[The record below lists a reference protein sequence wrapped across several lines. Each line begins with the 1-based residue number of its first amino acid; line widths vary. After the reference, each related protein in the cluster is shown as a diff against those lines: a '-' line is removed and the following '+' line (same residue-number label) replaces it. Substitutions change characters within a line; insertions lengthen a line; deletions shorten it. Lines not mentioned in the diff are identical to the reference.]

1 MKVQNVLKKTIIAT
15 ALAAVAAGASFN
27 ATAGVL
33 TVAPAIIAEDI
44 FGKDSETTVVALPT
58 ITFTSATLAA
68 SVVNTSTIKLTLGDD
83 VVFGETYDSSANW
96 AAQGVNIQVGAINLD
111 ETNSKVTAG
120 GTSNNNQITITLT
133 VDGLDLKNIQATG
146 LKVKNLTQYLA
157 PNTVREVTAA
167 VEVRANNTGDT
178 GLDVDTAPAGVVI
191 VSAPGIVLKSDTL
204 ALAPNHTDGRVKI
217 SAEGDEARKLFTN
230 PGVNAIPAVTN
241 AQAFIDFGTLTI
253 ERNKVGSE
261 PVKKE
266 DNTLFD
272 LVGADVINLRLKGSG
287 DLQGYGN
294 FTLIEGTAQCGTGTV
309 VAAGTASAGTSDVV
323 NINFSGTSSVINQ
336 PLRLCAQATGNSIIS
351 AQTSIE
357 ALLNVNYY
365 SVRYIDFTRTAKFG
379 AVELER
385 GLCQVT
391 LFNLPNVNAQDNAFI
406 RFTNTSKVN
415 GAVKASIWTQDG
427 VKVDANTV
435 ILDNLDAHATAV
447 FHTDATQTSG
457 TYLGDVLPQF
467 AQTSG
472 RSRIVLEGEF
482 QNCEAMGLVRT
493 PNGTLTSMTSTV
505 YSGSANNTSNT
516 EN

>member
-266 DNTLFD
+266 EI
-272 LVGADVINLRLKGSG
+272 GR
-287 DLQGYGN
+287 
-294 FTLIEGTAQCGTGTV
+294 
-309 VAAGTASAGTSDVV
+309 ASC
-323 NINFSGTSSVINQ
+323 
-336 PLRLCAQATGNSIIS
+336 R
-351 AQTSIE
+351 
-357 ALLNVNYY
+357 
-365 SVRYIDFTRTAKFG
+365 
-379 AVELER
+379 ER
-385 GLCQVT
+385 V
-391 LFNLPNVNAQDNAFI
+391 
-406 RFTNTSKVN
+406 
-415 GAVKASIWTQDG
+415 
-427 VKVDANTV
+427 
-435 ILDNLDAHATAV
+435 
-447 FHTDATQTSG
+447 
-457 TYLGDVLPQF
+457 
-467 AQTSG
+467 
-472 RSRIVLEGEF
+472 
-482 QNCEAMGLVRT
+482 
-493 PNGTLTSMTSTV
+493 
-505 YSGSANNTSNT
+505 
-516 EN
+516 